1 VVRFDGVVGARFGMV
16 ETIRVHQ
23 VMWFVMLE
31 SAKDRV
37 IGVDTPGQQVP
48 PRVRYGMT
56 CLLIRDA
63 VGIVPCSDEWEFG
76 VVTHPGLHGARGVVV
91 QRLPRETLAM
101 LWYCVLP

>member
-1 VVRFDGVVGARFGMV
+1 MV
-16 ETIRVHQ
+16 EAVGICQ
-23 VMWFVMLE
+23 VMWFIMLK

-63 VGIVPCSDEWEFG
+63 VGSVPCSDVWKIG
-76 VVTHPGLHGARGVVV
+76 AVTCPGSHGARGAVVL
-91 QRLPRETLAM
+91 RLPRETLAL
-101 LWYCVLP
+101 LWYCDYLS